1 MERFSRILLVAALAS
16 AAIASA
22 EVASQSR
29 NIIVMQPQDLP
40 QLVRAAGQSMVLHP
54 LGNGFT
60 YLYIEQQQLGRVA
73 ILDVTDMARIIAVGS
88 VKLETPVVFDFAE
101 RLGDQAIL
109 VRFRDGSGSAVM
121 DLRKP
126 KNPVFT
132 PASPLLQGIDS
143 GGIGRFG
150 LLISSAPHTVGG
162 PAVQNY
168 RIVDSSS
175 PVAPQLLGTVE
186 GVQSELANEDTG
198 ATFLLGSD
206 GLTVVRRPAV
216 ELQNYLQNSYTD

>member
-1 MERFSRILLVAALAS
+1 MERFSRIFLAAALAS
-16 AAIASA
+16 ATIASA
-22 EVASQSR
+22 EIASNSR
-29 NIIVMQPQDLP
+29 NIVVMQPQDLP
-40 QLVRAAGQSMVLHP
+40 QLARVGGQSMVLHP
-54 LGNGFT
+54 LGNGLT

-73 ILDVTDMARIIAVGS
+73 ILDVTDMARIRAVGS
-88 VKLETPVVFDFAE
+88 VKLDTAVAFDFAE
-101 RLGDQAIL
+101 PLGDRAIL

-126 KNPVFT
+126 NIPVFS

-143 GGIGRFG
+143 GTVGSFG
-150 LLISSAPHTVGG
+150 LLISSAPRAVGG
-162 PAVQNY
+162 PAVEDY
-168 RIVDSSS
+168 RIVDSST
-175 PVAPQLLGTVE
+175 PAAPQLLDTVA

-198 ATFLLGSD
+198 ATFLLGSN